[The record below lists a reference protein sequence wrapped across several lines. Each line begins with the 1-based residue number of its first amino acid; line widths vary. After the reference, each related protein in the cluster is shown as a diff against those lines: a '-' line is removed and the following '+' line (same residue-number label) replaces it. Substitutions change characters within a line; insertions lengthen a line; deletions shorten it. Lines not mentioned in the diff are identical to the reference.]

1 MKKTLFIFIAI
12 SFISGVFA
20 QQKKTQSK
28 TEVNIPQERIFV
40 HYNTSFLL
48 TGEQLLYKIYCF
60 NAADSNFTNLSK
72 VAYLALIDADLKVH
86 FKHKVIINS
95 GVGQGDF
102 YIPTSLNSGNYK
114 LVAYTK
120 WMLNGSENNFFQGD
134 ISILNPFV
142 DNSEYLNSETKNVS
156 VIENEEQNND
166 FQIVNFITNKQ
177 IFSKREKVI
186 LSVNTTNNID
196 LTGKYSIS
204 VRKKETYKTPY
215 KFSSENFKTIFND
228 EKLFTNSKN
237 VTEVPEFRGELISGK
252 IVDKNSK
259 KPISDVNI
267 SMTITGKEYL
277 FKISE
282 TDKKGMFYF
291 NINETYN
298 STKAILEIDHI
309 NREYYEIVLNEEVSL
324 DYNTIK
330 FSDFRLMKEDREKLK
345 ERSIHSQIENAYN
358 LKKQDSVN
366 NYVKTASFFGT
377 NVYTYVLDDYKR
389 FPTLKETLVEIT
401 EHIYYTRSKDNFT
414 IKILGFDFLYNDLK
428 PLLLIDG
435 LQILDPNEIANLKTK
450 NIKKI
455 VVLKENY
462 VYGTI
467 RYNGVV
473 AFETFNGDY
482 ETLANE
488 SYKKNIDLFKPLVP
502 KEYFEQK
509 YIRED
514 TNRIPDFRYQLF
526 WNNNFS
532 FSNIENSFTFFTSDN
547 SGTFEVNLEGFTK
560 NGEPI
565 SVKTFFE
572 VK

>member
-509 YIRED
+509 YTGED